1 MIHGQNAEGTQRH
14 NGSAGARG
22 CRPSLQWCSF
32 RARSFSVA
40 PGCVI
45 KTVVTRVRRK
55 ASEAI
60 PIGRVPLLH
69 DPDPAPA
76 NSLIGEHM
84 PRKRVSKNKKVA
96 LPVLNPDAAGID
108 IGATEIYVAVPAD
121 RDPEPVRMFGT
132 FTQDLNELAD
142 WLQQCR
148 VRTVAMESTGVYWIP
163 LMQILETRGLEV
175 YLVNAKHVKNVPGRR
190 TDVSDCQWLQYLHSV
205 GLLRASFRPAQDIC
219 AIRSLLRHRVSLVD
233 MATCHV
239 QHMQKALDQMN
250 LQLHHVISDITGT
263 TGLAILDAILDGNR
277 DIHALA
283 ALRDPRIRASHET
296 IAKSLVGDYRREH
309 LFTLRQSIALYR
321 EYQRQIA
328 ACEEEMQVLM
338 KSLETKADPTATLPP
353 AKDSV
358 KKCKVMP
365 PARAMALR
373 EEAYRILGV
382 DLTTIPGISVLHVQ
396 CILAELGGDV
406 SKFRSAGAFSSWM
419 GLCPDNDI
427 SGGKVLWSGTRKV
440 KNRIAVTLRMAA
452 QSLQQS
458 ESALGVFYR
467 RMRTKLGA
475 PKAITAAAH
484 KLARIVFHLIKTREP
499 YDDSVF
505 AKEEQRYLQR
515 MENRLKAQ
523 AHALGYTL
531 VPSQT

>member
-1 MIHGQNAEGTQRH
+1 
-14 NGSAGARG
+14 
-22 CRPSLQWCSF
+22 
-32 RARSFSVA
+32 
-40 PGCVI
+40 
-45 KTVVTRVRRK
+45 
-55 ASEAI
+55 
-60 PIGRVPLLH
+60 
-69 DPDPAPA
+69 
-76 NSLIGEHM
+76 M
-84 PRKRVSKNKKVA
+84 PRKRASKNKKAA

-108 IGATEIYVAVPAD
+108 IGATEIYVAVPSD
-121 RDPEPVRMFGT
+121 RAAEPVRMFAT
-132 FTQDLNELAD
+132 FTQDLNELAE
-142 WLQQCR
+142 WLQQCG
-148 VRTVAMESTGVYWIP
+148 VHTVAMESTGVYWIP
-163 LMQILETRGLEV
+163 LMQILEVRGLEV

-219 AIRSLLRHRVSLVD
+219 AIRSLLRHRASLVD
-233 MATCHV
+233 MASCHV

-263 TGLAILDAILDGNR
+263 TGLAIVDAILDGNR
-277 DIHALA
+277 DVQALA
-283 ALRDPRIRASHET
+283 ALRDPRIRASHES
-296 IAKSLVGDYRREH
+296 IVKSLVGDYRQEH
-309 LFTLRQSIALYR
+309 LFTLRQSVGLYR
-321 EYQRQIA
+321 EYQRRIA
-328 ACEEEMQVLM
+328 ACEQEMQRLM
-338 KSLETKADPTATLPP
+338 EGLETKADPATLPT

-358 KKCKVMP
+358 RKCKVMP

-396 CILAELGGDV
+396 CILAELGGDI
-406 SKFRSAGAFSSWM
+406 SKFRSAGALSSWM

-467 RMRTKLGA
+467 RMRARLGA

-484 KLARIVFHLIKTREP
+484 KLARIIFHMLTTRES
-499 YDDSVF
+499 YNESVF
-505 AKEEQRYLQR
+505 AKAEQKNLQR
-515 MENRLKAQ
+515 LENRLKAQ
-523 AHALGYTL
+523 AQALGYKL
-531 VPSQT
+531 LPAQS